1 MASSL
6 SNSKWSSG
14 PLLLGVSNLLLVS
27 SLDLLGLFSAV
38 ELTMGV
44 GGKIWRD
51 STVSSVGSSSSVDG
65 SLGKDVADSA
75 SLDVKTLGLSIG
87 LKVHEKGPYVSDR
100 LFWESTVVMSGLL
113 AHSMSSWT
121 AGESSEWNN
130 CSMSKDVI
138 HERDGSLQTRP
149 FASASSLV
157 CRLEM
162 SSQIVNSAFGS

>member
-1 MASSL
+1 MSSSL

-65 SLGKDVADSA
+65 SLGKDVADLA
-75 SLDVKTLGLSIG
+75 FLDVKTLGLSI
-87 LKVHEKGPYVSDR
+87 
-100 LFWESTVVMSGLL
+100 
-113 AHSMSSWT
+113 
-121 AGESSEWNN
+121 
-130 CSMSKDVI
+130 
-138 HERDGSLQTRP
+138 
-149 FASASSLV
+149 
-157 CRLEM
+157 
-162 SSQIVNSAFGS
+162 